1 MRHLKKGRKFGR
13 KINQRKSF
21 LRNLLFELVM
31 HERIVTTAARAKAI
45 APLAEKLITKAKVGN
60 IAARRLVASRLPK
73 RASEKLFKVIA
84 PRFTARQGGYTRI
97 LKLGRRESDS
107 SRQTIIEIVQ

>member
-13 KINQRKSF
+13 VKSKRKSLF
-21 LRNLLFELVM
+21 RNLMFQLIV
-31 HERIVTTAARAKAI
+31 HERITTTAAKAKAI
-45 APLAEKLITKAKVGN
+45 APLAEKLITRAKADN

-97 LKLGRRESDS
+97 LKLGDRKSDS
-107 SRQTIIEIVQ
+107 SRQAIIELIK